1 MVKYIR
7 IVVKPKIGSEQ
18 YVADIRTGYANE
30 FIIPSKGDI
39 IKLND
44 EQIGKWGGSETET
57 EWEVLFIKYEY
68 LKPIDG
74 ENVVVITIYVR

>member
-1 MVKYIR
+1 MVKHIK
-7 IVVKPKIGSEQ
+7 IVEKPKFGSEQ
-18 YVADIRTGYANE
+18 YVADIRTCYANE

-44 EQIGKWGGSETET
+44 EQTGKWGGSETET
-57 EWEVLFIKYEY
+57 EWKVLFIKYKY

-74 ENVVVITIYVR
+74 ENVVLITIYVR